1 MQLPEIHHKKIL
13 FSALN
18 WGLGHVMRSI
28 PIIRALQENGNEII
42 IACDEEQKPFFVAEF
57 PSIEIEFLAGYP
69 FNFSGKG
76 NFGMDLFRSFIKLHK
91 NIKNER
97 KTADFLVKKHKI
109 DLIISDQR
117 FGFQHPT
124 TKNVLISHQLKLLV
138 PWYQRMINVYYQHYL
153 KQFDEIWIPDAVE
166 KEQRITGKLTQ
177 SNFKNVHF
185 IGFLSRFSPI
195 KTENKYAFG
204 AVISGP
210 HPYNKQL
217 LSLVLEKFKALKMP
231 CFIISSIV
239 ENEQLDQITMV
250 KYESTTQMEDWLK
263 QTECIISRSGYST
276 IMDLKIMGLNGI
288 LIPTPGQYEQIYL
301 GKQLKDDKQ
310 FKIMSEIAFRACNLQ
325 ND

>member
-1 MQLPEIHHKKIL
+1 MQLPEIHHKRIL

-42 IACDEEQKPFFVAEF
+42 IACDEEQKPFFMAEF
-57 PSIEIEFLAGYP
+57 PSVEIEFLAGYQ

-76 NFGMDLFRSFIKLHK
+76 NFGMDLFRSFPKLHK

-97 KTADFLVKKHKI
+97 KIADFLVKKHKI
-109 DLIISDQR
+109 DLILSDQR
-117 FGFQHPT
+117 FGFQNSN
-124 TKNVLISHQLKLLV
+124 TKNVIISHQLKLLV

-177 SNFKNVHF
+177 SHFKNVRF

-195 KTENKYAFG
+195 KTENTYAFG
-204 AVISGP
+204 AIISGP

-217 LSLVLEKFKALKMP
+217 LTLVLEKFKTINAP
-231 CFIISSIV
+231 CFIISSLV
-239 ENEQLDQITMV
+239 ENEQIDQITMV
-250 KYESTTQMEDWLK
+250 KYESTSQMEHWLK
-263 QTECIISRSGYST
+263 QTNCIISRSGYST
-276 IMDLKIMGLNGI
+276 IMDLKIMGLKAI

-310 FKIMSEIAFRACNLQ
+310 FKIMSETAFRACNLQ